1 MTWPQPTR
9 SDHEKFCEIEGWNR
23 VHNARGRTGTH
34 HMTYELHLPDGRVLR
49 TRISHPVDRSNY
61 GANLWSHILRD
72 QLCISEDE
80 FWSCVR
86 EGAKPD
92 RGVPEL
98 PVEALPAELVHLLI
112 TRVGLAGPEV
122 ALMTK
127 AQAIDRLKR
136 YWTEGA

>member
-1 MTWPQPTR
+1 
-9 SDHEKFCEIEGWNR
+9 
-23 VHNARGRTGTH
+23 
-34 HMTYELHLPDGRVLR
+34 MTYELHLPDGRVLR